1 MNDRHKVL
9 VIFGTRP
16 EAIKLAPVIAA
27 LAAVPTL
34 EPRVCVTG
42 QHREML
48 DQMLALFDIRPDH
61 DLDVMRADQDL
72 FDLSAR
78 TLTGLRAVLEAE
90 RPAAVLV
97 QGDTTTA
104 MAAALAAFYRR
115 IPVGHVEAGLRTEQV
130 YDPFPE
136 EMNRRLTSQLA
147 TWHYAPT
154 ARAAANLRR
163 EGVPAERIL
172 MTGNTIVDALHSV
185 VRRLERAP
193 AVPALPVERL
203 AGRRLVLVTGHR
215 RESFGAGLRNIC
227 QALRALA
234 ERHPE
239 ALIVYPVHLNP
250 AVQRPVHEIL
260 AGHPGIVLT
269 APLDYLPFVDLMRR
283 AYLILTDSGGL
294 QEEAP
299 SLGIPVLVMR
309 DTTER
314 PEAIDAGTAALVG
327 TQRDAI
333 VDAASRLLS
342 DGAAH
347 ARMRAAVNPFG
358 DGAAAPRIAEH
369 LAGTLR
375 GSLPPLRGKDRMG
388 GDSND
393 AANGPPILTFPRK
406 GGRDPRRRA

>member
-1 MNDRHKVL
+1 MNERRPVL

-27 LAAVPTL
+27 LAATPTL
-34 EPRVCVTG
+34 MPRVCVTG

-48 DQMLALFDIRPDH
+48 DQMLTLFDIAPDH
-61 DLDVMRADQDL
+61 DLDIMRPDQDL

-78 TLTGLRAVLEAE
+78 TLAGLRAVLDAE
-90 RPAAVLV
+90 RPAAVVV

-104 MAAALAAFYRR
+104 MVAALAAFYRQ
-115 IPVGHVEAGLRTEQV
+115 IPVGHVEAGLRTNQI

-136 EMNRRLTSQLA
+136 EMNRRLTTQLA

-154 ARAAANLRR
+154 PRAAATLRG
-163 EGVPAERIL
+163 EGVPADRIL
-172 MTGNTIVDALHSV
+172 MTGNTIVDALLTIVS
-185 VRRLERAP
+185 RLDRAP
-193 AVPALPVERL
+193 GACPPALPPEQL
-203 AGRRLVLVTGHR
+203 TGRRLIVVTGHR
-215 RESFGAGLRNIC
+215 RESFGAGLRNVC

-250 AVQRPVHEIL
+250 AVQRPVREIL
-260 AGHPGIVLT
+260 AGHPRILLT

-299 SLGIPVLVMR
+299 SLGVPVLVMR
-309 DTTER
+309 ETTER
-314 PEAIDAGTAALVG
+314 PEAIEAGTAALVG
-327 TQRDAI
+327 TQRDTI
-333 VDAASRLLS
+333 VAAASHLLT

-347 ARMRAAVNPFG
+347 ARMRAARNPFG
-358 DGAAAPRIAEH
+358 DGAAAPRIAAH
-369 LAGTLR
+369 LAGVLQ
-375 GSLPPLRGKDRMG
+375 
-388 GDSND
+388 
-393 AANGPPILTFPRK
+393 
-406 GGRDPRRRA
+406 